1 LVLRVFENV
10 NIGMQ
15 FGKMLDKMLGEML
28 GELDALMILLARD

>member
-15 FGKMLDKMLGEML
+15 FGKMLDEMLGEML

>member
-10 NIGMQ
+10 DIGMQ
-15 FGKMLDKMLGEML
+15 FGKMLDEMLGEML